1 MAAIPISV
9 RPLPGE
15 ALDSWLETYAHLLH
29 VAVRDIF
36 ALARVDWDRLTS
48 QAEPQHKLWLY
59 QLDEP
64 DLAALSAVTG
74 IPAATLADMTLARY
88 EGTGLAAVTAAP
100 GLPRAPRWW
109 RQPIGSRYCP
119 RCLAANGGRWMLTWR
134 IPWIFACTGCQV
146 LLADTCPDCG
156 RRRRRTRTG
165 QPRRPG
171 CCDLTGLPLP
181 PSRPPRGGIMSCSS
195 DPAQTPAIALPAGG
209 HVLRAQQHID
219 ALIPALLAARE
230 QPEELAVLQR
240 YLDDI
245 HAVARAAISALH
257 GPAAP
262 PAIAGAVLDELRAQP
277 GIPGQLGEHAGA
289 GALTG
294 PAHGRRRQFAPVAAF
309 GITIADVMLHDRRG
323 DPDPLITA
331 WLADN
336 EAGRKKT
343 AGPATMLARW
353 DQASPALQAAL
364 AKPLASRLDTFCLLR
379 YRALA
384 GPARIPDPARAGEHA
399 RDLPSL
405 LWPGW
410 ALRLMPTAGFDFLR
424 YRSGLGVMLAVASAG
439 VDGYRTAQE
448 LLGLQPV
455 HGNRFAS
462 LTARLRRHGV
472 LDTVTAAICQ
482 LARKLDEH
490 GAPIDYARRRRLR
503 RFAQAQLD
511 ITGWRRQQC
520 LLTRLDTRARRRHP
534 DRADLPAA
542 PAQEHLARLRLIE
555 LLTGTHPCYLPG
567 PLRLPGHRGPGYAE
581 FVFALPEPMAGF
593 LHQRAS
599 SLLRHAGISE
609 PVTWEPPFGWVTGIT
624 WPGPHPGGISPS
636 DLHPLIGSGLPAR
649 VIAARLGTT
658 AEHIRV
664 TAARH
669 PAPKP
674 PASSPAQAALRQAP
688 NRPGGD
694 IGPHWLREQYQL
706 RQRSLK
712 DIAAETGVPAATL
725 AAAVRNTG
733 IPIRHGT
740 NGHSHPLAGL
750 GGPGAFPP
758 AVWAAFTRPKAEQRI
773 RRLLA
778 IPGQPGL
785 HHAARE
791 LGIEYATLASQIR
804 QLETVTGTTLLHT
817 GLDGRPTLT
826 DDGEQFARDVRPV
839 LDILQMSSNAQA
851 PWPTSRKLAN

>member
-1 MAAIPISV
+1 MAVIPI
-9 RPLPGE
+9 RLPPLPGE

-36 ALARVDWDRLTS
+36 ALAGVDWDRVTS
-48 QAEPQHKLWLY
+48 VGEPQHKLWLY

-64 DLAALSAVTG
+64 DLAALSTVTG

-100 GLPRAPRWW
+100 GMPRTPRWW
-109 RQPIGSRYCP
+109 RQPVGSRYCP

-134 IPWIFACTGCQV
+134 IPWTFACTGCQV

-156 RRRRRTRTG
+156 RRHRRTRTG
-165 QPRRPG
+165 QPREPG
-171 CCDLTGLPLP
+171 RCDLTGLPLP
-181 PSRPPRGGIMSCSS
+181 PPRPPRGGIMSCGR
-195 DPAQTPAIALPAGG
+195 DPAQAAAIALPAGG

-219 ALIPALLAARE
+219 ALIRALLAARA
-230 QPEELAVLQR
+230 QPDELAVLQR

-262 PAIAGAVLDELRAQP
+262 PAIISAVLDELRAQP
-277 GIPGQLGEHAGA
+277 GVPSQPGERAGA

-309 GITIADVMLHDRRG
+309 GITIAEVMLHDRHG
-323 DPDPLITA
+323 DPDPLIAA

-343 AGPATMLARW
+343 AGPAHMLARW

-364 AKPLASRLDTFCLLR
+364 AKPLASRLDTFCQLR

-399 RDLPSL
+399 RALPSL

-424 YRSGLGVMLAVASAG
+424 YRSGLGVMLAVASTG

-490 GAPIDYARRRRLR
+490 GTPIDYARRRRLR
-503 RFAQAQLD
+503 SLSQAKLD
-511 ITGWRRQQC
+511 PLGWRRSRH
-520 LLTRLDTRARRRHP
+520 LLTHPDTWAHRRH
-534 DRADLPAA
+534 ASHAELPAA
-542 PAQEHLARLRLIE
+542 QIQEHLARLRLIE
-555 LLTGTHPCYLPG
+555 LLTGTHPCYAPG
-567 PLRLPGHRGPGYAE
+567 PLRLPGCDRQDYAK
-581 FVFALPEPMAGF
+581 FVFTLPEPLARF
-593 LHQRAS
+593 LDHRARF
-599 SLLRHAGISE
+599 LLRHAGIDE
-609 PVTWEPPFGWVTGIT
+609 PLSWEPPFGWVTGIT
-624 WPGPHPGGISPS
+624 WPGPHPGDIDPG
-636 DLHPLIGSGLPAR
+636 DLHPL
-649 VIAARLGTT
+649 V
-658 AEHIRV
+658 
-664 TAARH
+664 
-669 PAPKP
+669 
-674 PASSPAQAALRQAP
+674 
-688 NRPGGD
+688 
-694 IGPHWLREQYQL
+694 
-706 RQRSLK
+706 RS
-712 DIAAETGVPAATL
+712 
-725 AAAVRNTG
+725 
-733 IPIRHGT
+733 
-740 NGHSHPLAGL
+740 
-750 GGPGAFPP
+750 AFPSAP
-758 AVWAAFTRPKAEQRI
+758 PP
-773 RRLLA
+773 
-778 IPGQPGL
+778 PGSAPP
-785 HHAARE
+785 
-791 LGIEYATLASQIR
+791 
-804 QLETVTGTTLLHT
+804 
-817 GLDGRPTLT
+817 PT
-826 DDGEQFARDVRPV
+826 
-839 LDILQMSSNAQA
+839 
-851 PWPTSRKLAN
+851 TSRWSPHATRRHHGDR